1 MSDTRTSPPSD
12 DERRELE
19 ARYVRVRLA
28 ELQGRPPDPT
38 FDETHLRAIHR
49 HIFQDLPRKGLHE
62 HHPGEYR
69 PATGEGADWIKH
81 RQLETVPTR
90 LYVPYSAMDQGA
102 RSRLNRELSAVNIYG
117 LRALTRD
124 HLATELSSL
133 YARLDYLHP
142 FHEGNS
148 RTLRFFF
155 TQLADESDHHFD
167 WDKLSGSPQQRDRLY
182 IARDVAVL
190 RQALPHVRG
199 ERALQLATATLDRLE
214 GNPSLEQLF
223 GRSLR
228 PLRALAFEQLMPS
241 AATMRYPAL
250 RDVYASIEAATHNF
264 SEQYKPTPAVLARF
278 GGLLREAV
286 QKSLDQGRILSAR
299 DVHIPLE
306 MLTRHDHQRSTSER
320 TER

>member
-1 MSDTRTSPPSD
+1 MSDTRTSPQSED
-12 DERRELE
+12 ARRELE

-28 ELQGRPPDPT
+28 ELHGRPPDPT

-90 LYVPYSAMDQGA
+90 LYVPYSAMDEDAQ
-102 RSRLNRELSAVNIYG
+102 SRLNRELSAVNIYG
-117 LRALTRD
+117 LRSLTRD

-199 ERALQLATATLDRLE
+199 EHALRLATATLDRLE
-214 GNPSLEQLF
+214 GNPTLEQLF
-223 GRSLR
+223 AGALR
-228 PLRALAFEQLMPS
+228 PLRALAFEQLTPY
-241 AATMRYPAL
+241 AATMRYPEL
-250 RDVYASIEAATHNF
+250 RAVYDGLEGATTAFIEAYDPKVEAI
-264 SEQYKPTPAVLARF
+264 KRF
-278 GGLLREAV
+278 GSLLNQAI
-286 QKSLDQGRILSAR
+286 QQSLDQGKVLTPRDIATPAMDVVAR
-299 DVHIPLE
+299 EANMRLRDRP
-306 MLTRHDHQRSTSER
+306 ER
-320 TER
+320 

>member
-1 MSDTRTSPPSD
+1 MSDTRTSPPSND
-12 DERRELE
+12 PRRELE

-28 ELQGRPPDPT
+28 ELHSRPPDPT

-90 LYVPYSAMDQGA
+90 LYVPYSAMDEGA
-102 RSRLNRELSAVNIYG
+102 RSQLNRELSAVNIYG
-117 LRALTRD
+117 LRSLTRD

-199 ERALQLATATLDRLE
+199 ERALRLATATLDRLD

-228 PLRALAFEQLMPS
+228 PLRALAYEQLQPN

-250 RDVYASIEAATHNF
+250 RDVYASIETATHNF
-264 SEQYKPTPAVLARF
+264 CEQYKPTSAVLARF
-278 GGLLREAV
+278 SGLLRDAV
-286 QKSLDQGRILSAR
+286 QKSLDQGRILSAH
-299 DVHIPLE
+299 DIQVPLE
-306 MLTRHDHQRSTSER
+306 ILTRPDHQRSTSDRAER
-320 TER
+320 

>member
-1 MSDTRTSPPSD
+1 MSNTRTSPQPD

-28 ELQGRPPDPT
+28 ELHGRPPDPT

-62 HHPGEYR
+62 HQPGEYR
-69 PATGEGADWIKH
+69 LATGEGADWIKH

-90 LYVPYSAMDQGA
+90 LYIPYSAMDDGA
-102 RSRLNRELSAVNIYG
+102 RSRLNRELSAVDIYG
-117 LRALTRD
+117 LRSLPRD

-167 WDKLSGSPQQRDRLY
+167 WDKLSGSPHQRDRLY

-214 GNPSLEQLF
+214 GNVSLEHLF
-223 GRSLR
+223 RSSLR
-228 PLRALAFEQLMPS
+228 PLRALAFEQLTS
-241 AATMRYPAL
+241 QAATL
-250 RDVYASIEAATHNF
+250 RHPDLQLVYEGMHEATTAFAANYSSHRDTVERF
-264 SEQYKPTPAVLARF
+264 AR
-278 GGLLREAV
+278 LLRETI
-286 QKSLDQGRILSAR
+286 QKSLDQGRILMTR
-299 DVHIPLE
+299 DLAAPVMEFI
-306 MLTRHDHQRSTSER
+306 TREDASHPTRRNER
-320 TER
+320 

>member
-1 MSDTRTSPPSD
+1 MSDIRTSPQPD
-12 DERRELE
+12 GERRELE

-28 ELQGRPPDPT
+28 ELHGRPPDPT

-62 HHPGEYR
+62 HHPGEFR
-69 PATGEGADWIKH
+69 LAIGEGADWIKH

-90 LYVPYSAMDQGA
+90 LYVPYSAMDEGA
-102 RSRLNRELSAVNIYG
+102 RSRLNRELSAVDIYG
-117 LRALTRD
+117 LRSLTRD

-199 ERALQLATATLDRLE
+199 ERTLQLATATLDRLE
-214 GNPSLEQLF
+214 GNPTLEQLF
-223 GRSLR
+223 ARSLR
-228 PLRALAFEQLMPS
+228 PLRALAFEQLTQHVAASRHPELQPVYEGLQNATS
-241 AATMRYPAL
+241 AFAAAYTPH
-250 RDVYASIEAATHNF
+250 RDAIE
-264 SEQYKPTPAVLARF
+264 RF
-278 GGLLREAV
+278 TLLLRNTI
-286 QKSLDQGRILSAR
+286 QKSLDQGSLLTPR
-299 DVHIPLE
+299 DIAIPTTEFMSRDTHLNIANRLE
-306 MLTRHDHQRSTSER
+306 R
-320 TER
+320 